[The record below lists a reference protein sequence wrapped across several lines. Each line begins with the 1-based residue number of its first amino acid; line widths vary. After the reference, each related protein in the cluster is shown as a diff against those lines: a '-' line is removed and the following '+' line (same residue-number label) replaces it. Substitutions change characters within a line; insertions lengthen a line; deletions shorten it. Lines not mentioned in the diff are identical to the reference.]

1 MSSYAE
7 ASKCWNTVKK
17 INCKLSYIKKNSD
30 FKQESTLTRYFKEP
44 HTNVQNSS
52 LAIPFLQPLS
62 LLWFFCDSPLKLTK
76 KKKRKKSRRPVL
88 VSGIIIFSWRLDDL
102 QSLGFFLFV
111 CCGFFFPPNIPMMVQ
126 LQAGML
132 KCSLSLAENRKHQFK
147 CFGNLMTH

>member
-1 MSSYAE
+1 MLKHPNVE
-7 ASKCWNTVKK
+7 ILWKKK

-62 LLWFFCDSPLKLTK
+62 LLWFFSDSPLKLT
-76 KKKRKKSRRPVL
+76 KKRKKSRRPVL
-88 VSGIIIFSWRLDDL
+88 VSGVIFSWRPDDL
-102 QSLGFFLFV
+102 QSLGFFCLFV
-111 CCGFFFPPNIPMMVQ
+111 GVFFLPPNIPMMVQ